1 MIDVE
6 LAGAGFGFDVEIEKV
21 VNMREA
27 GILDAANAQKAAV
40 WSAVTNASMALT
52 TDVLVHRKKPPEAI
66 AP

>member
-1 MIDVE
+1 
-6 LAGAGFGFDVEIEKV
+6 
-21 VNMREA
+21 MREA